1 MKIEIENKKPNALMD
16 RTEVNFKADHSGEGS
31 PKRADVKAK
40 LAEVLAVSKD
50 KVVIDHME
58 TEFGMGVSTGYAK
71 VYGSADS
78 AKKFEKNY
86 IQARNGLAEP
96 KKAGKKK

>member
-1 MKIEIENKKPNALMD
+1 MKIEIESKKPNALMD
-16 RTEVNFKADHSGEGS
+16 RTEVSFMADHHGEGS

-40 LAEVLAVSKD
+40 LAEMLAVNKD

-58 TEFGMGVSTGYAK
+58 SEFGMGVSKGYAK
-71 VYGSADS
+71 VYGSTES

-86 IQARNGLAEP
+86 LLARNGMAES
-96 KKAGKKK
+96 KKAAKKK

>member
-16 RTEVNFKADHSGEGS
+16 RTEVTFKAEHRGEGS

-40 LAEVLAVSKD
+40 LAEALAVSKD
-50 KVVIDHME
+50 KIIIDHME
-58 TEFGMGVSTGYAK
+58 TEFGIGLSTGYAK
-71 VYGSADS
+71 VYGSEES

-86 IQARNGLAEP
+86 LQARNGLAEP
-96 KKAGKKK
+96 KKVGKKK

>member
-1 MKIEIENKKPNALMD
+1 VKIEIESKKPNALMD
-16 RTEVNFKADHSGEGS
+16 RTEVTFKADHRGEGS

-40 LAEVLAVSKD
+40 LAEALAVNKD
-50 KVVIDHME
+50 KVVVDHME

-71 VYGSADS
+71 VYGSEES

-86 IQARNGLAEP
+86 LQARNGLAE
-96 KKAGKKK
+96 KKAVKKK

>member
-1 MKIEIENKKPNALMD
+1 MKIEIESKKPNALMD
-16 RTEVNFKADHSGEGS
+16 RTEVTFKADHRGEGS

-40 LAEVLAVSKD
+40 LAEALAVSKD

-58 TEFGMGVSTGYAK
+58 TEFGTGVSAGYAK
-71 VYGSADS
+71 VYGSEES

-86 IQARNGLAEP
+86 LQARNGLAE
-96 KKAGKKK
+96 KKAVKKK

>member
-1 MKIEIENKKPNALMD
+1 MKIEIESKKPNALMD
-16 RTEVNFKADHSGEGS
+16 RTEVTFKADHRGEGS

-40 LAEVLAVSKD
+40 LAEALAVSKD

-58 TEFGMGVSTGYAK
+58 TEFGMGVSAGYAK
-71 VYGSADS
+71 VYGSEES

-86 IQARNGLAEP
+86 LQARNGLAE
-96 KKAGKKK
+96 KKAVKKK

>member
-1 MKIEIENKKPNALMD
+1 VKIEIDNKKPNALMD
-16 RTEVNFKADHSGEGS
+16 RTEVSFKADHRGEGS

-40 LAEVLAVSKD
+40 LAEALAVSKD

-58 TEFGMGVSTGYAK
+58 TEFGLGVSVGYAK
-71 VYGSADS
+71 VYGSAES

-96 KKAGKKK
+96 KKVAKK

>member
-1 MKIEIENKKPNALMD
+1 MKIEIESKKPNAMMD
-16 RTEVNFKADHSGEGS
+16 RTEVSFKADHRGEGS

-50 KVVIDHME
+50 KVVIDHMD
-58 TEFGMGVSTGYAK
+58 TEFGKGVSVGYAK
-71 VYGSADS
+71 VYDSAES

-86 IQARNGLAEP
+86 LLARNGLAEP
-96 KKAGKKK
+96 KKAAKKK